1 MYLAYTRSRIGY
13 VYSFSIF
20 TTPVF
25 RYCYPSTSLS
35 CCTLSVSEN
44 SPAHNSTRSSDLFDV
59 PVTLR
64 TVLEGLL
71 AEHPSP
77 EVLAR
82 YMPTVRSTLFK
93 LLRGLQAKQAPY
105 WAAIS
110 RARDSGRYSIVPGA
124 ADLRDG

>member
-1 MYLAYTRSRIGY
+1 MSTRFPFLRHL
-13 VYSFSIF
+13 F
-20 TTPVF
+20 F
-25 RYCYPSTSLS
+25 RYCCPSTSLS

-82 YMPTVRSTLFK
+82 YMPTVRSTPFK
-93 LLRGLQAKQAPY
+93 LLRGLQAKHAPD